1 MQEEDKPMSESES
14 LALITAMINKAKC
27 DYEDTGMSTLLW
39 GGVITICSL
48 VNFAGIQLKINGTGN
63 IWLLT
68 YVAVVVQVFIAI
80 RERRR
85 KKFTMHEDSA
95 MGGIWI
101 SFGAAMFMF
110 SYYTSIFNVPSANTI
125 FLIAYGIPTFAT
137 GYTRRFRPMLW
148 GGLACWVFAIA
159 SMYTPPPYILLY
171 SSASAQLAWFIPGLI
186 LRRRYLNA
194 KKGNV

>member
-1 MQEEDKPMSESES
+1 MSESES

-39 GGVITICSL
+39 GSVITICSL
-48 VNFAGIQLKINGTGN
+48 VHFAGLQLKINGTGN

-68 YVAVVVQVFIAI
+68 YLAVVVQVFIAL

-95 MGGIWI
+95 MSGIWI
-101 SFGAAMFMF
+101 TFGAAMFMF
-110 SYYTSIFNVPSANTI
+110 SYYTSIFNVPSVNTI

-137 GYTRRFRPMLW
+137 GYTRRFKPMLL

-171 SSASAQLAWFIPGLI
+171 SSVSAQLAWFIPGLI

>member
-14 LALITAMINKAKC
+14 LALITAMINRAKC

-39 GGVITICSL
+39 GAIITVCSL
-48 VNFAGIQLKINGTGN
+48 VNFAGLVLKINSTGN

-68 YVAVVVQVFIAI
+68 YVAVVVQVFIAV

-85 KKFTMHEDSA
+85 KKFTRHEDSA

-101 SFGAAMFMF
+101 SFGVAMFMF
-110 SYYTSIFNVPSANTI
+110 SYYTSIFKVPSVNSI
-125 FLIAYGIPTFAT
+125 FLIVYGIPTFAT
-137 GYTRRFRPMLW
+137 GYTRRFKPMLI
-148 GGLACWVFAIA
+148 GGLACWGFAIA
-159 SMYTPPPYILLY
+159 SMYTPPPYTLLY
-171 SSASAQLAWFIPGLI
+171 SGASAQLAWFIPGLI